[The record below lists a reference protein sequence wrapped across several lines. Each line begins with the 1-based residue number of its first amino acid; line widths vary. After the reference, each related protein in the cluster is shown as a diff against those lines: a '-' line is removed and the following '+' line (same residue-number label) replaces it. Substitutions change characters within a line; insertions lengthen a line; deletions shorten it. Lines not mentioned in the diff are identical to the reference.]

1 MRTTQCDRDKITRR
15 SNQNR
20 GNRNKRGELTSQQY
34 TRHRFIITGQI
45 SNVLSRSG
53 KVYDTIR
60 KKTLEQNQSFVFE

>member
-1 MRTTQCDRDKITRR
+1 MGTTQCDRDTIARR

-45 SNVLSRSG
+45 SDVLSR
-53 KVYDTIR
+53 
-60 KKTLEQNQSFVFE
+60 

>member
-1 MRTTQCDRDKITRR
+1 MMKISQLRIKKWEQLSVIVTIARR

-45 SNVLSRSG
+45 SDVLSR
-53 KVYDTIR
+53 
-60 KKTLEQNQSFVFE
+60 